1 MWQKVYRLVKDPGS
15 LARISLVKLLKDISG
30 QAREVKIQEQKRGG
44 GNMLF
49 YILGFH
55 LLGYKK
61 IVENHIE
68 LSKVY
73 LILRVVACS
82 SKMTSLRGPW
92 NDYKKL
98 RHLKIILL
106 FLLETKEEIDDTV
119 APNRDMMMNFSH

>member
-1 MWQKVYRLVKDPGS
+1 
-15 LARISLVKLLKDISG
+15 
-30 QAREVKIQEQKRGG
+30 
-44 GNMLF
+44 MLF
-49 YILGFH
+49 YILGCH

-61 IVENHIE
+61 IVESHME

-82 SKMTSLRGPW
+82 NKMTSLKSPW

-106 FLLETKEEIDDTV
+106 FLLETKEEEIDDTV
-119 APNRDMMMNFSH
+119 ATSRDMIMNFSH